1 MSKKEAPRKVADNE
15 SLAVGR
21 MVRTS
26 PQKLNLVAQSIRGKD
41 VNAALMELTFSQRRI
56 AKEVKKVLQ
65 SAVGNAEENHGLDI
79 DNMFVAEA
87 SVGKHM
93 VLKRWKARARGR
105 VGRIVKPFSRIR
117 IVLREREEAA

>member
-1 MSKKEAPRKVADNE
+1 MSKSKAPRKVAENE
-15 SLAVGR
+15 ALAVGR
-21 MVRTS
+21 MMRTS
-26 PQKLNLVAQSIRGKD
+26 PQKLDLVAKSIRGKD
-41 VNAALMELTFSQRRI
+41 VNAAMMELTFSNRRI
-56 AKEVKKVLQ
+56 AGEVKKVLQ

>member
-1 MSKKEAPRKVADNE
+1 MGKKQSPRKVAENE
-15 SLAVGR
+15 ALAVGR
-21 MVRTS
+21 MMRTS
-26 PQKLNLVAQSIRGKD
+26 TQKLNLVAESIRGKD
-41 VNAALMELTFSQRRI
+41 VNDALLELTFSKRRI
-56 AKEVKKVLQ
+56 AREVRKVLQ

-93 VLKRWKARARGR
+93 VMKRWRARARGR
-105 VGRIVKPFSRIR
+105 VGRVVKPFSRIR